1 MPTEAMPTD
10 VLPCGLS
17 AEIDERGRIHN
28 CSGRFVAFLG
38 AERPDG
44 LVGRAVDEL
53 TTGSGRR
60 TVARAVADAAATG
73 VEIGPLDLWF
83 ERPGGDTVAARFW
96 VGVDAD
102 VDGRFALRG
111 HDLALLDPHERTA
124 ALEVALLDRVAA
136 GEALDPVVSDVVQ
149 FVQWALPGT
158 VCSVGAVGS
167 DGVIRHRH
175 ATSLPAAVSN
185 ALDEMAPTDEMALRA
200 RSEAGLVVFH
210 ELDDLLPL
218 GAGELHERGLGQ
230 AWTVRVQHDDAVLG
244 LLVVFVSADARPD
257 GPVVNLLRHA
267 ADIAGTAV
275 ARDRADRD
283 RRYASLHDPLTDLP
297 NRRLLIE
304 RIDQLLPASRR
315 GPGHT
320 AVFMIDLDDF
330 TVANE
335 SLSHDA
341 GDRVL
346 VWVAG
351 ALAPLVRPGETLG
364 RFGGDT
370 FLLVTNVVGPEQ
382 AMARAEEIRALLD
395 TSVVVSGL
403 HVRTAASVGV
413 VLAGPSDD
421 PDTLLRDAD
430 AAMHHA
436 KRLGRNQVVL
446 FDETIREEMLQRVS
460 LESALRSGIDRHE
473 LEVHYQPILELG
485 GLSVTGV
492 EALVRWRRA
501 GRTELLSPGDF
512 VGVAED
518 TGLIG
523 AVGVNVLRQ
532 AVRTAA
538 ELRAGG
544 WPHLLASVNVS
555 PRQLT
560 DHLVG
565 LVAEVLGEAG
575 LDPGG
580 LCLEITETALAQE
593 GADAVVRDL
602 HQLGVRIAIDDFGT
616 GYSSLDHLRRF
627 PIADILKIDATFV
640 ADLHRVD
647 AAGRAIVAA
656 AVTLG
661 HSLGMTVTAEGVE
674 TVQQLELLRELGCDR
689 GQGFLMSPAVPPGEL
704 PGVLGQVVSATG
716 SG

>member
-10 VLPCGLS
+10 VVPCALS
-17 AEIDERGRIHN
+17 AEIDERGRIHS
-28 CSGRFVAFLG
+28 CSEGFVAFVG
-38 AERPDG
+38 GERPDA
-44 LVGRAVDEL
+44 LIGRPVDEL
-53 TTGSGRR
+53 TSGAGRR
-60 TVARAVADAAATG
+60 TVIRAVADAAATG

-83 ERPGGDTVAARFW
+83 ERSDGATAAARFW
-96 VGVDAD
+96 VVGA
-102 VDGRFALRG
+102 VDGHFELRG
-111 HDLALLDPHERTA
+111 HDLSLLDPYERTA

-136 GEALDPVVSDVVQ
+136 GEALDPVVRDVVQ
-149 FVQWALPGT
+149 FVQWALPGS
-158 VCSVGAVGS
+158 VCSVGAVES

-175 ATSLPAAVSN
+175 ATSLPATVAS
-185 ALDEMAPTDEMALRA
+185 ALDEMAPTDDMAVRA
-200 RSEAGLVVFH
+200 RGEAGLVVFH
-210 ELDDLLPL
+210 ELDELLPL
-218 GAGELHERGLGQ
+218 GVDELRGCGLEQ

-267 ADIAGTAV
+267 ADIAGTAIT
-275 ARDRADRD
+275 RDRADRA
-283 RRYASLHDPLTDLP
+283 RRYASLHDPLTGLP

-304 RIDQLLPASRR
+304 RIEQLLPATRR
-315 GPGHT
+315 DLGHT
-320 AVFMIDLDDF
+320 AVLMIDLDDF

-346 VWVAG
+346 VWVAS
-351 ALAPLVRPGETLG
+351 ALEPLVRPGETLG

-370 FLLVTNVVGPEQ
+370 FLLVTNVAAPEQ
-382 AMARAEEIRALLD
+382 AVGRAEQIRAMLD

-473 LEVHYQPILELG
+473 LEVHYQPILQVD

-492 EALVRWRRA
+492 EALVRWRRG

-523 AVGVNVLRQ
+523 AVGVHVLRQ
-532 AVRTAA
+532 AIRTAA

-544 WPHLLASVNVS
+544 WPQLLASVNVS

-560 DHLVG
+560 DQLVG
-565 LVAEVLGEAG
+565 LVAEALADAG
-575 LDPGG
+575 LEPSG

-627 PIADILKIDATFV
+627 PAADILKIDSSFV
-640 ADLHRVD
+640 ADLDQGD

-674 TVQQLELLRELGCDR
+674 TAHQLQLLRELGCDR
-689 GQGFLMSPAVPPGEL
+689 AQGFLVSPAVPSGEL
-704 PGVLGQVVSATG
+704 PGVLGRVVSTTG